1 MVIKNQDELIV
12 LPDIDYLI
20 SYEQLNALLSFERL
34 WTDLSVWLRSML
46 ISTAEGLRNREAV
59 MYRLHSVISDFY
71 NIFRVFYGP
80 LISQQFSDMLT
91 RFVTNARL
99 LVESMKAGDQAGV
112 DAAAAQMYR
121 AADDLSSLFARI
133 NIYWDQEQWNYLLY
147 QFVRMF
153 IEETVAMLSG
163 DFEQEIII
171 YERLDD
177 LTDIMGSYMARGI
190 IARSVAPSGT
200 S

>member
-1 MVIKNQDELIV
+1 M
-12 LPDIDYLI
+12 
-20 SYEQLNALLSFERL
+20 
-34 WTDLSVWLRSML
+34 WLRSML
-46 ISTAEGLRNREAV
+46 VSTAEGLENREAV

-71 NIFRVFYGP
+71 SIFRVFYGP
-80 LISQQFSDMLT
+80 LIAQQFSDMLT
-91 RFVTNARL
+91 RLVTNARM
-99 LVESMKAGDQAGV
+99 LVESMKVGNQEGV

-121 AADDLSSLFARI
+121 VADDLSSLFARI

-163 DFEQEIII
+163 DYELEIAI

-177 LTDIMGSYMARGI
+177 ITDIMGSYMARGI
-190 IARSVAPSGT
+190 IARGLAPAGT
-200 S
+200 ST